1 MTSTT
6 LLEPSFADLIA
17 AMQRAGD
24 IAEDRRRHWTCSIR
38 QLAKWLARPVEGM
51 PARWSA
57 IRFPVGQLHHARLG
71 VTAKTLANHR
81 ANAKAALRWFS
92 KENGLP
98 QHGVRLRPEWM
109 TLSREIDKRTWQRFS
124 GLARFCSARASA
136 SQTST
141 TILSLS
147 IGSTAPKRP
156 AWRRTIRPS
165 AL

>member
-71 VTAKTLANHR
+71 VTAKTSGQSQGQRQSGATLVQQG
-81 ANAKAALRWFS
+81 K
-92 KENGLP
+92 
-98 QHGVRLRPEWM
+98 RL
-109 TLSREIDKRTWQRFS
+109 
-124 GLARFCSARASA
+124 
-136 SQTST
+136 
-141 TILSLS
+141 
-147 IGSTAPKRP
+147 TA
-156 AWRRTIRPS
+156 AWRKIAARVDDAIS
-165 AL
+165 GD